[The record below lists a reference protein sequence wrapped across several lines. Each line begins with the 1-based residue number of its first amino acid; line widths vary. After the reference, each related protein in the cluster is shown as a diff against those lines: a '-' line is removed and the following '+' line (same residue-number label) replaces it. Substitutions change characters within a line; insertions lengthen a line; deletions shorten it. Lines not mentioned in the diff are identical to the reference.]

1 MIPLL
6 SIKDLIAVL
15 EGDLIDVAVAE
26 LIVRIAALALE
37 VYPCILV
44 SHQSCQQVRQL
55 RSFCDTV
62 VKTPSLV

>member
-15 EGDLIDVAVAE
+15 EGDLIDMAVAE

-37 VYPCILV
+37 VYPSILV
-44 SHQSCQQVRQL
+44 SHQSCQQARQL

-62 VKTPSLV
+62 VKAPSLV